1 MTLLRSP
8 TFTVLALLAAAFA
21 AYWNG
26 LHGGWLLDDATNLD
40 IIPRW
45 LKGEAVWQEVV
56 GYHAQGFIGRPVA
69 MASFMLSAALGGYSP
84 FSFKLGNLVLH
95 ALNGV
100 LVYLLYRRASRM
112 AGLTASPWPAV
123 ILMAVWLLHP
133 LFVSTTLYAV
143 QRMTI
148 LATGFVLLALMAYL
162 AGRQALQESR
172 TAKGR
177 GLLFIAL
184 PLLVLLGTLCKQ
196 NAAITPLLCGII
208 EIAFLRNRLPA
219 GRRDVFAFYALFIA
233 SPALLA
239 CGLYLAKPEAF
250 VISYSEYDFTMAQ
263 RLLSQPRVLMDYLGQ
278 LLIPRGPRMGIFTDD
293 YPFSTGLMAPATTLL
308 SIIALAAISAF
319 AIAVRKTAPLV
330 FAGWF
335 FFLAAH
341 AIEASFLPL
350 DLYFEHRNYLPAIG
364 LFPAVAGLFQWALD
378 RIPSHGQFARTAPLL
393 AGLVVLLL
401 AGATWARASVW
412 RDTEVMMAQ
421 AAPRHPHSRFL
432 QMTLAQLA
440 MNRKPPDVEAARGYL
455 HLLAQSAHPSNR
467 ASSFINLAAIDC
479 LQQRPLD
486 PRVITDLSLQENVTP
501 GPGTVTSINNLANL
515 VISRGCNGITSRAFA
530 DGLVRWLNEDPH
542 PEGVRAKSRL
552 RVTAYS
558 LYVHAGDLSSAWKQL
573 DTAWKSDRQEPGTA
587 FARLDLMVRQ
597 GKTEQARLF
606 AMELAEQTDMQ
617 RGRNRDILRA
627 YIELLER
634 GSNPPPSKQ
643 AR

>member
-1 MTLLRSP
+1 MLRHRYAAVAA
-8 TFTVLALLAAAFA
+8 VLATLTLCIAI
-21 AYWNG
+21 YLPG
-26 LHGGWLLDDATNLD
+26 LQGGWLLDDATNLD
-40 IIPRW
+40 IFPRW

-56 GYHAQGFIGRPVA
+56 GYHAQGFVGRPVA
-69 MASFMLSAALGGYSP
+69 MASFMVSAALGGYSP
-84 FSFKLGNLVLH
+84 FSFKLGNLILH

-100 LVYLLYRRASRM
+100 LVYLLYRRVSRV

-162 AGRQALQESR
+162 AGRQALQEGH
-172 TAKGR
+172 TLKGR
-177 GLLFIAL
+177 GLLFVAL

-208 EIAFLRNRLPA
+208 EIAFLRSRLPS
-219 GRRDVFAFYALFIA
+219 GRRDALVFYALFIA
-233 SPALLA
+233 LPMLLA
-239 CGLYLAKPEAF
+239 CGLYLAKPESF

-278 LLIPRGPRMGIFTDD
+278 LLMPRGPRMGIFTDD

-319 AIAVRKTAPLV
+319 AVAVRKTAPLV

-341 AIEASFLPL
+341 VIEASFLPL

-364 LFPAVAGLFQWALD
+364 LFPAVAGLFQWGLS
-378 RIPSHGQFARTAPLL
+378 RIPSHGQLARTAPLL

-421 AAPRHPHSRFL
+421 AAPSHPHSRFL

-440 MNRKPPDVEAARGYL
+440 MSRRPPDMEAARGYL
-455 HLLAQSAHPSNR
+455 HMLAQSPNPSNR

-486 PRVITDLSLQENVTP
+486 PRVVTDLASQDSVTP
-501 GPGTVTSINNLANL
+501 GPGTVTSVNNLAKL
-515 VISRGCNGITSRAFA
+515 VMLRGCNGITSRAFA
-530 DGLVRWLNEDPH
+530 DGLVRWLNKDPH
-542 PEGVRAKSRL
+542 PESVRAKSRL

-558 LYVHAGDLSSAWKQL
+558 LYIHAGDLPSAWEQL
-573 DTAWKSDRQEPGTA
+573 DIAWKNGRQEPGAA

-597 GKTEQARLF
+597 GETEQAKLF
-606 AMELAEQTDMQ
+606 AAELAKQADMR
-617 RGRNRDILRA
+617 RGRNEEILRA
-627 YIELLER
+627 YMELLER
-634 GSNPPPSKQ
+634 GSKPSPDQ

>member
-1 MTLLRSP
+1 MLRHRY
-8 TFTVLALLAAAFA
+8 AAAA
-21 AYWNG
+21 AILTILTLCIAIYLPG

-40 IIPRW
+40 IFPRW

-56 GYHAQGFIGRPVA
+56 GYHAQGFVGRPVA

-84 FSFKLGNLVLH
+84 FSFKLGNLILH

-100 LVYLLYRRASRM
+100 LVYLLYRRVSRV

-162 AGRQALQESR
+162 AGRQALQEGH
-172 TAKGR
+172 TPKGR
-177 GLLFIAL
+177 ALLFVVL

-208 EIAFLRNRLPA
+208 EIAFLRSRLPS
-219 GRRDVFAFYALFIA
+219 GRRDALAFYALFIA
-233 SPALLA
+233 LPMLLA
-239 CGLYLAKPEAF
+239 CGLYLAKPESF

-293 YPFSTGLMAPATTLL
+293 YPFSTGLMAPPTTLL

-319 AIAVRKTAPLV
+319 AMAIRKTAPVV

-364 LFPAVAGLFQWALD
+364 LFPAVAGLFQWALA
-378 RIPSHGQFARTAPLL
+378 RIPSHGQLARTAPLL

-440 MNRKPPDVEAARGYL
+440 MNRQPPDVEAARGYL
-455 HLLAQSAHPSNR
+455 HLLAQSPNPSNR

-486 PRVITDLSLQENVTP
+486 PSVVTGLASQDKVTP
-501 GPGTVTSINNLANL
+501 GPGTVTSVNNLAKL
-515 VISRGCNGITSRAFA
+515 VMSRGCNGITSRAFA
-530 DGLVRWLNEDPH
+530 DGLVKWLNKDAH
-542 PEGVRAKSRL
+542 SDSVRAKSRL

-558 LYVHAGDLSSAWKQL
+558 LYLHAGDLTSAWDQL
-573 DTAWKSDRQEPGTA
+573 DIAWKNGRQEPGTA
-587 FARLDLMVRQ
+587 FARLDLMVRS
-597 GKTEQARLF
+597 GKAEQAKQF
-606 AMELAEQTDMQ
+606 AMELAQEADMR
-617 RGRNRDILRA
+617 RGRNQDILQA
-627 YIELLER
+627 YMELLER
-634 GSNPPPSKQ
+634 GSNPSHNQ

>member
-8 TFTVLALLAAAFA
+8 TFAVLAVLATTFA
-21 AYWNG
+21 IYWTG

-40 IIPRW
+40 IFPRW

-56 GYHAQGFIGRPVA
+56 GYHAQGFVGRPVA
-69 MASFMLSAALGGYSP
+69 MASFMLSAVLGGYSP

-100 LVYLLYRRASRM
+100 LVYLLYRRVAR
-112 AGLTASPWPAV
+112 AAELTASPWPAV
-123 ILMAVWLLHP
+123 VLMAVWLLHP

-162 AGRQALQESR
+162 AGRQALHEGR
-172 TAKGR
+172 ALKGR
-177 GLLFIAL
+177 ALLFIVL

-196 NAAITPLLCGII
+196 NAAITPVLCGVI
-208 EIAFLRNRLPA
+208 EIAFLGSSLPR
-219 GRRDVFAFYALFIA
+219 GRRDVLAFYTLFI
-233 SPALLA
+233 SLPALLA
-239 CGLYLAKPEAF
+239 CGLYLAKPESF

-293 YPFSTGLMAPATTLL
+293 YPFSTGLMAPASTLL
-308 SIIALAAISAF
+308 SIIALAAISSF
-319 AIAVRKTAPLV
+319 ALAVRKTAPLV

-364 LFPAVAGLFQWALD
+364 LFPAVAGLFRWAFE
-378 RIPSHGQFARTAPLL
+378 RIPSHGQLARTAPLFT
-393 AGLVVLLL
+393 GLVVVLL
-401 AGATWARASVW
+401 AGATWARASIW
-412 RDTEVMMAQ
+412 RDTDVMMAQ
-421 AAPRHPHSRFL
+421 AAPQHPHSRFL
-432 QMTLAQLA
+432 QMTLAQSA
-440 MNRKPPDVEAARGYL
+440 MNRTPPDVEAARGYL
-455 HLLAQSAHPSNR
+455 HLLAQSPNPSNR

-479 LQQRPLD
+479 LQHRPLD
-486 PRVITDLSLQENVTP
+486 ASVVTQLSMQPNVTP

-515 VISRGCNGITSRAFA
+515 VMSRGCDGITSHAFA
-530 DGLVRWLNEDPH
+530 DGLVTWLDKDIH
-542 PEGVRAKSRL
+542 PESVRPKSRL

-558 LYVHAGDLSSAWKQL
+558 LYVHAGDLSSAWQQL
-573 DTAWKSDRQEPGTA
+573 DVAWKNGRKEAGTA
-587 FARLDLMVRQ
+587 FARLDLLVRQ
-597 GKTEQARLF
+597 GKIEEAKHFSTELTQQA
-606 AMELAEQTDMQ
+606 DMQ

-627 YIELLER
+627 YTELLQR
-634 GSNPPPSKQ
+634 TARPNPTQ
-643 AR
+643 A